1 MRAPRVI
8 LVSVAV
14 SLFLGIPL
22 GTFVGGLMA
31 GSPSFVFARDIA
43 GVPVL
48 AYAFLTAGIPGVV
61 AGVAGGLVLLAL
73 LNRPNWNPPRYVWVL
88 LGAGAGVVVGCVALG
103 PIWLRASTPESVKW
117 LAMTVSSTGTCGAVL
132 GLYGSLEKQ
141 ARR

>member
-1 MRAPRVI
+1 VRVI

-14 SLFLGIPL
+14 SLFLGIPM

-31 GSPSFVFARDIA
+31 GSPLFDIARDIA

-61 AGVAGGLVLLAL
+61 AGVAGGLMLLAL
-73 LNRPNWNPPRYVWVL
+73 LNRPNWNPPRYLWIL
-88 LGAGAGVVVGCVALG
+88 LGASAGILVGCVALG
-103 PIWLRASTPESVKW
+103 PIWLRASTVDSVKW
-117 LAMTVSSTGTCGAVL
+117 LAMTVSATGACGAVL

-141 ARR
+141 ASR